1 MNRIINNKT
10 AVFPVILVGLAV
22 TVCAFVLTAESGSAA
37 VILARLTQ
45 RRAVVGWLRSVAC
58 CSDQDGCRCV
68 GWRVSAGG
76 HPNTDRGHAD
86 RPADRPAPKSGC
98 TRTRSAQTEPIFF

>member
-37 VILARLTQ
+37 VIFGALDA
-45 RRAVVGWLRSVAC
+45 AEGCGWLAALR
-58 CSDQDGCRCV
+58 RLLY
-68 GWRVSAGG
+68 
-76 HPNTDRGHAD
+76 
-86 RPADRPAPKSGC
+86 
-98 TRTRSAQTEPIFF
+98 